1 MALGGWFIIVLYTEC
16 NHITSIHCKSQFVAC
31 KIFVSAKSDYIS
43 AFESAFL
50 PICMPFCKIIAFLQI
65 CKLICFSTNL
75 LFCKSAFLRICNS
88 ANLGAN
94 LLFCKSAFLQI
105 CLSANLLSAYLTICF
120 SANQQICNFAFLQ
133 IYFSANLLFDKPP
146 NLLFCTS
153 AYLHTFLHFLKCN
166 FIILTS

>member
-1 MALGGWFIIVLYTEC
+1 MVLGGWFIIVLYTEC
-16 NHITSIHCKSQFVAC
+16 NHITSIHCKSQFVAF

-75 LFCKSAFLRICNS
+75 LFCKSAFLQI
-88 ANLGAN
+88 
-94 LLFCKSAFLQI
+94 CKS
-105 CLSANLLSAYLTICF
+105 
-120 SANQQICNFAFLQ
+120 AFLQ
-133 IYFSANLLFDKPP
+133 IYFSAYLLFDKPP
-146 NLLFCTS
+146 NLLLCTS

-166 FIILTS
+166 FVILTS